1 MGVKSY
7 DLFTC
12 SHVAENISLG
22 IDFHLVKPQASHL
35 FGDTL
40 DVRFL
45 ITALAREFYN
55 VPQKFGHVSLITLCS
70 FFDFVKIHDYFSFLE
85 FIILKLLS
93 LTVISAPHDGFV
105 SLRICISFGGEEQDS
120 GLFVQSKMLS

>member
-1 MGVKSY
+1 MVGYTAAADLFFVFISFVWIESPVLDIPDTYSVDVGVKSY

-45 ITALAREFYN
+45 IAALAWELN
-55 VPQKFGHVSLITLCS
+55 DI
-70 FFDFVKIHDYFSFLE
+70 
-85 FIILKLLS
+85 
-93 LTVISAPHDGFV
+93 A
-105 SLRICISFGGEEQDS
+105 
-120 GLFVQSKMLS
+120 